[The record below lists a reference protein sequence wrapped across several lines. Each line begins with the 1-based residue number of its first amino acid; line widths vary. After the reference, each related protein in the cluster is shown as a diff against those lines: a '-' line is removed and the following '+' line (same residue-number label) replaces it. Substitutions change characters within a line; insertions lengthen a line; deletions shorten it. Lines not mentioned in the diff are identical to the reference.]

1 MKRGI
6 IAVCISAF
14 VLAAIGCGSV
24 FALDFHNLKGPYDQ
38 SDTRDKYQ
46 RDAED
51 GVVLKGEK
59 VFGAPRSDLITS
71 EVPQED
77 HPAGE
82 IEDKRNVGDG
92 SEGAAQ

>member
-1 MKRGI
+1 
-6 IAVCISAF
+6 
-14 VLAAIGCGSV
+14 
-24 FALDFHNLKGPYDQ
+24 
-38 SDTRDKYQ
+38 
-46 RDAED
+46 
-51 GVVLKGEK
+51 VLKGEK

-82 IEDKRNVGDG
+82 IEDKRNIGDG